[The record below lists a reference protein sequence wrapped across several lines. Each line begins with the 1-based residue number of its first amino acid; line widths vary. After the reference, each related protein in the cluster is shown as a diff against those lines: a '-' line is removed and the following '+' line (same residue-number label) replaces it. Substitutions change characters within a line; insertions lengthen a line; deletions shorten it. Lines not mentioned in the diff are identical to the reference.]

1 MRALLDMVRKDRA
14 RVQNIA
20 HRLSGIMGE
29 ATVRLKILDPQTGNR
44 ELRKLWEDEIV
55 TAGLGTFQMM

>member
-20 HRLSGIMGE
+20 HRLSGIIGE
-29 ATVRLKILDPQTGNR
+29 ATTKLKILDPETGSR
-44 ELRKLWEDEIV
+44 LLKLWGDEMV
-55 TAGLGTFQMM
+55 AAGLGTFQMM

>member
-20 HRLSGIMGE
+20 HRLSGIIGE
-29 ATVRLKILDPQTGNR
+29 ATTKLKILDPETGSR
-44 ELRKLWEDEIV
+44 ELLKLWGE
-55 TAGLGTFQMM
+55 TFQVM